1 MKFNSEINI
10 LIKILVISV
19 IKILLNYQAGL
30 VTKTYSIFYLSFT
43 FRSTRDGMILI
54 ALDGLSFI
62 FK

>member
-10 LIKILVISV
+10 LIKTLVISV